1 MLKKKRLGD
10 RLVEAG
16 IIDKLQLRAA
26 LGQQAQWGKTLGRT
40 LLEMRL
46 ISEEQLLPILSEQL
60 NMPAIDLQSRRLN
73 LEAVALLDEEF
84 CRAHECI
91 PFDFHEQGKFLD
103 VAMTDAQSAG
113 LFDQIRVQT
122 RCNVRPFLAG
132 PEAIRNAI
140 DQAFGE
146 DVGQVRPQF
155 MLTETVFEFGDKG
168 EPDDDDED
176 RRPAGPSV
184 AVVATPSAPA
194 PTGAAPPPP
203 RERRMTPGQ
212 PHQQLVLLRRQV
224 AALQQQIQRQDRMM
238 HRLVE
243 QLRGLFSELNARG
256 VLGGSDEEPARKA
269 APAQGT
275 PATELPPI
283 QRRDSTEID
292 VDVIFEGVDL
302 DDVGAA
308 DAPAIEQSDGGMD
321 IDLNLDLDVDVEV
334 PGEMPRR
341 KPRPAADAV
350 KPATPPAELDR
361 TLPLV
366 HVPPG
371 ATAVVA
377 MDLGTT
383 RSSVAAVVDGQVSVL
398 KLPGGDW
405 DMPSVVGFRQDGSVM
420 LGKAARKMLASDPE
434 NAIASPKRLL
444 GRRFDE
450 RALQPYLASLGMK
463 SARGPRGE
471 VMLEARG
478 KAITVTEACAHILNL
493 LRLVA
498 EKNLGRE
505 VHEVILTT
513 PVSFTDRQYTA
524 LGEAAELAN
533 LRVVEFVDEPVA
545 ATLAC
550 VSDPFCKGL
559 VAVFDFG
566 GGTFDFS
573 VVDVGAEVME
583 VITSAGDA
591 WLGGD
596 DFDQALASSAANGFW
611 QQTKIE
617 LRNQAYQWQRLVV
630 RAEATKRELS
640 EQEAATLELKGA
652 ALTKEGTIDLQLPI
666 TREQLADLSK
676 EIIQRALDTC
686 GEALE
691 LNDLKPNDLSAVY
704 LSGGTTYIPAVRTA
718 VAEYFGKD
726 PRIVVPPERAVLIG
740 AAVHGA
746 LCPAEAGAN
755 T

>member
-1 MLKKKRLGD
+1 
-10 RLVEAG
+10 
-16 IIDKLQLRAA
+16 
-26 LGQQAQWGKTLGRT
+26 
-40 LLEMRL
+40 
-46 ISEEQLLPILSEQL
+46 
-60 NMPAIDLQSRRLN
+60 
-73 LEAVALLDEEF
+73 
-84 CRAHECI
+84 
-91 PFDFHEQGKFLD
+91 
-103 VAMTDAQSAG
+103 
-113 LFDQIRVQT
+113 
-122 RCNVRPFLAG
+122 
-132 PEAIRNAI
+132 
-140 DQAFGE
+140 
-146 DVGQVRPQF
+146 
-155 MLTETVFEFGDKG
+155 
-168 EPDDDDED
+168 
-176 RRPAGPSV
+176 
-184 AVVATPSAPA
+184 
-194 PTGAAPPPP
+194 
-203 RERRMTPGQ
+203 MTPGQ
-212 PHQQLVLLRRQV
+212 PQQLAMLRRQV
-224 AALQQQIQRQDRMM
+224 AGLQQQIQRQDRMM

-243 QLRGLFSELNARG
+243 QLRGLFSELTARG
-256 VLGGSDEEPARKA
+256 VLGEQAAQQPAPGP
-269 APAQGT
+269 AP

-283 QRRDSTEID
+283 KRRDSTEID

-302 DDVGAA
+302 DDGAPA
-308 DAPAIEQSDGGMD
+308 DAPAPGQSEGEVD
-321 IDLNLDLDVDVEV
+321 IDVNLDVDVDVEP
-334 PGEMPRR
+334 PGSAPRR
-341 KPRPAADAV
+341 KPRPAAEAV
-350 KPATPPAELDR
+350 KPATPPTELDR
-361 TLPLV
+361 ALPLV

-371 ATAVVA
+371 ATPVVA

-383 RSSVAAVVDGQVSVL
+383 RSSVAAVIDGQVSVL

-434 NAIASPKRLL
+434 NAISSPKRLL

-450 RALQPYLASLGMK
+450 RALQPYIASLGMK
-463 SARGPRGE
+463 SLRGSRGE

-478 KAITVTEACAHILNL
+478 KVITITEACAHILNL

-513 PVSFTDRQYTA
+513 PVSFTDQQYAA
-524 LGEAAELAN
+524 LGEAAELAD

-583 VITSAGDA
+583 VVTSAGDA

-630 RAEATKRELS
+630 RAEATKRALS
-640 EQEAATLELKGA
+640 EQEEATLELKGA
-652 ALTKEGTIDLQLPI
+652 ALTKDGTIDLQLPI
-666 TREQLADLSK
+666 TREQFADLSR

-686 GEALE
+686 REALE
-691 LNDLKPNDLSAVY
+691 LNDLKPTDLSAVY

-746 LCPAEAGAN
+746 LNPVQAEAK